1 MDEKI
6 SVIVPVYNVEQYLER
21 CVDSIIN
28 QTYKNLEIILVND
41 GSTDNSGQLCDEL
54 AKKDDRIRVIH
65 KKNGGVS
72 ETRNLGSRES
82 NGKYITFI
90 DSDDVVSVNMIEELY
105 TNLLGNGADISI
117 GNVIHN
123 YNINNVVFD
132 DSNNDILSWNNEEA
146 LKEFLKA
153 KITSFYPVA
162 KLFKKNIILDLEFNV
177 DFKLAEDAM
186 FITEILLEKD
196 VKVVYSFKDI
206 YAYCHRSESATTSI
220 NRDTVFDTIK
230 VYDIIL
236 PKIEKKY
243 PDLKRYVVLR
253 KNWANFE
260 VYDKLVLSDKEIFD
274 IDRKILRNEILSSK
288 KEILKERL
296 FTMNRKI
303 SLYILYLSESFYKK
317 LLLVRK
323 KF

>member
-21 CVDSIIN
+21 CVASITN

-117 GNVIHN
+117 GHVIHN

-132 DSNNDILSWNNEEA
+132 DTNNDILLWNNEEA

-196 VKVVYSFKDI
+196 VKVVYSFKDV

-220 NRDTVFDTIK
+220 NSNTVFDTIK
-230 VYDIIL
+230 VYGIIL

-260 VYDKLVLSDKEIFD
+260 VFDKL
-274 IDRKILRNEILSSK
+274 ILSSNSLFDK
-288 KEILKERL
+288 ERKYLKNKIISSRSEILKENL
-296 FTMNRKI
+296 FTLNRKI
-303 SLYILYLSESFYKK
+303 SLLALSLSEYLYKK

-323 KF
+323 KH

>member
-21 CVDSIIN
+21 CVDSITN

-54 AKKDDRIRVIH
+54 AKKDDRIRIIH
-65 KKNGGVS
+65 KRNGGVS
-72 ETRNLGSRES
+72 ETRNLGIRES

-90 DSDDVVSVNMIEELY
+90 DSDDVVSVKMVEELY
-105 TNLLGNGADISI
+105 SNLLKNDADISV

-123 YNINNVVFD
+123 YNINNIYFD
-132 DSNNDILSWNNEEA
+132 GSNNDILLWNNEEA

-196 VKVVYSFKDI
+196 VKVVYSFKDV

-220 NRDTVFDTIK
+220 NSNTVFDTIK
-230 VYDIIL
+230 VYGIIL

-260 VYDKLVLSDKEIFD
+260 VFDKL
-274 IDRKILRNEILSSK
+274 ILSSNSLFDK
-288 KEILKERL
+288 ERKYLKNKIISSRSEILKENL
-296 FTMNRKI
+296 FTLNRKI
-303 SLYILYLSESFYKK
+303 SLLVLFLSEYLYKK

-323 KF
+323 KH

>member
-1 MDEKI
+1 MGEKI

-41 GSTDNSGQLCDEL
+41 GSTDNSGKLCDEL
-54 AKKDDRIRVIH
+54 AKRDDRIRVIH
-65 KKNGGVS
+65 KGNGGVS
-72 ETRNLGSRES
+72 EARNLGIRES
-82 NGKYITFI
+82 KGVYITFI
-90 DSDDVVSVNMIEELY
+90 DSDDVVSIKMLEELY
-105 TNLLGNGADISI
+105 SNLIKYCVDISI
-117 GNVIHN
+117 GNVIHS
-123 YNINNVVFD
+123 YNINNIIFSES
-132 DSNNDILSWNNEEA
+132 SNEVSLWDNKQT

-153 KITSFYPVA
+153 KITSFYPIA
-162 KLFKKNIILDLEFNV
+162 KLFKRDLLSGFEFNNKY
-177 DFKLAEDAM
+177 KLAEDAM
-186 FITEILLEKD
+186 FITEILLD
-196 VKVVYSFKDI
+196 RNVKAVYSFKDI

-274 IDRKILRNEILSSK
+274 ADRKILRNEILSSK
-288 KEILKERL
+288 KEILKEQL

>member
-54 AKKDDRIRVIH
+54 AKKDDRIKVIH

-72 ETRNLGSRES
+72 ETRNLGIRES
-82 NGKYITFI
+82 NGNYITFI
-90 DSDDVVSVNMIEELY
+90 DSDDVVSAKMIEELY
-105 TNLLGNGADISI
+105 SNLLKNGADISI

-132 DSNNDILSWNNEEA
+132 DSNNDILLWNNEEA

-162 KLFKKNIILDLEFNV
+162 KLFKKNIISNLEFNV
-177 DFKLAEDAM
+177 DYKLAEDAM
-186 FITEILLEKD
+186 FITEILLVKD
-196 VKVVYSFKDI
+196 VTVVYSSKDI

-220 NRDTVFDTIK
+220 NGNTVFDTIK

-243 PDLKRYVVLR
+243 PNLKRYVVLR

-260 VYDKLVLSDKEIFD
+260 VFDKLILSNNPLFDKE
-274 IDRKILRNEILSSK
+274 RKYLKNKIISSRSQ
-288 KEILKERL
+288 ILKENL
-296 FTMNRKI
+296 FTPNRKI
-303 SLYILYLSESFYKK
+303 SLLVLSLSEYLYKK
-317 LLLVRK
+317 ILLVGK
-323 KF
+323 KH

>member
-41 GSTDNSGQLCDEL
+41 GSTDNCGQLCDEL
-54 AKKDDRIRVIH
+54 ARKDDRIRVIH

-72 ETRNLGSRES
+72 ETRNLGIRES

-105 TNLLGNGADISI
+105 SNLLRNGADISI

-132 DSNNDILSWNNEEA
+132 DSNNNILLWNNEEA

-196 VKVVYSFKDI
+196 VKVVYSFKDV
-206 YAYCHRSESATTSI
+206 YAYCHREESATTSI
-220 NRDTVFDTIK
+220 NSNTVFDTIK
-230 VYDIIL
+230 AYDIIL
-236 PKIEKKY
+236 PKIERKY
-243 PDLKRYVVLR
+243 PDLKRYVELR

-260 VYDKLVLSDKEIFD
+260 VFDKL
-274 IDRKILRNEILSSK
+274 ILSSNPLFDK
-288 KEILKERL
+288 ERKYLKNKIISSRSEILKENL
-296 FTMNRKI
+296 FTLNRKV
-303 SLYILYLSESFYKK
+303 SLLALSLSEHLYKK

-323 KF
+323 KH

>member
-72 ETRNLGSRES
+72 ETRNLGIRES
-82 NGKYITFI
+82 NGNYVTFI
-90 DSDDVVSVNMIEELY
+90 DSDDVVSVKMIEELY
-105 TNLLGNGADISI
+105 SNLIDNGADLSI

-123 YNINNVVFD
+123 YNTNNVVFD
-132 DSNNDILSWNNEEA
+132 NSNNDILLWNNEEA

-162 KLFKKNIILDLEFNV
+162 KLFKKNIISDLKFNV

-196 VKVVYSFKDI
+196 LTVVYSFKDI
-206 YAYCHRSESATTSI
+206 YAYCHRGESATTSI
-220 NRDTVFDTIK
+220 NSNTVFDTIK

-236 PKIEKKY
+236 PKIKKKY
-243 PDLKRYVVLR
+243 PDLKRYVELR

-260 VYDKLVLSDKEIFD
+260 VFDKL
-274 IDRKILRNEILSSK
+274 ILSSNPLFNEERK
-288 KEILKERL
+288 YLKNKIISSRSEILKENL
-296 FTMNRKI
+296 FTLNRKI
-303 SLYILYLSESFYKK
+303 SLLALSLSEYLYKK

-323 KF
+323 KY

>member
-54 AKKDDRIRVIH
+54 AKKDDRIKVIH
-65 KKNGGVS
+65 KENGGVS
-72 ETRNLGSRES
+72 ETRNLGIRES
-82 NGKYITFI
+82 NGNYITFI
-90 DSDDVVSVNMIEELY
+90 DSDDVVSVKMIEELY
-105 TNLLGNGADISI
+105 SNLLENGADISI

-123 YNINNVVFD
+123 YNINNVIFD

-162 KLFKKNIILDLEFNV
+162 KLFKKNIISNLEFNV
-177 DFKLAEDAM
+177 DYKLAEDAM
-186 FITEILLEKD
+186 FITEILLVKD
-196 VKVVYSFKDI
+196 VTVVYSFKDI
-206 YAYCHRSESATTSI
+206 YAYCHRRESATTSI
-220 NRDTVFDTIK
+220 NSNTVFDTIK

-243 PDLKRYVVLR
+243 PNLKRYVVLR

-260 VYDKLVLSDKEIFD
+260 VFDKLILSNNPLFDKE
-274 IDRKILRNEILSSK
+274 RKYLKNKIISSRS
-288 KEILKERL
+288 EILKENL
-296 FTMNRKI
+296 FTPNRKI
-303 SLYILYLSESFYKK
+303 SLLILSLSEYLYKK

-323 KF
+323 KH

>member
-41 GSTDNSGQLCDEL
+41 GSTDSSGELCDEL
-54 AKKDDRIRVIH
+54 AKKDVRIRVVH
-65 KKNGGVS
+65 KENGGVS
-72 ETRNLGSRES
+72 EARNLGIRES
-82 NGKYITFI
+82 NGAYITFI
-90 DSDDVVSVNMIEELY
+90 DSDDVVSIRMIEELY
-105 TNLLGNGADISI
+105 SNLLENGTDISI

-123 YNINNVVFD
+123 YNINNIFFD
-132 DSNNDILSWNNEEA
+132 DSNNDILLWNNEEV

-323 KF
+323 KI

>member
-21 CVDSIIN
+21 CVASIIN

-196 VKVVYSFKDI
+196 VKVVYSFKDV
-206 YAYCHRSESATTSI
+206 YAYCHRGESATTSI
-220 NRDTVFDTIK
+220 NSNTVFDTIK

-243 PDLKRYVVLR
+243 PDLKRYVELR

-260 VYDKLVLSDKEIFD
+260 VFDKLILSRDPLFDKE
-274 IDRKILRNEILSSK
+274 RKYLKNKIISSRS
-288 KEILKERL
+288 EILKENL
-296 FTMNRKI
+296 FTLNRKI
-303 SLYILYLSESFYKK
+303 SLLALSLSEYVYKK

-323 KF
+323 KH

>member
-72 ETRNLGSRES
+72 EARNLGIRES

-90 DSDDVVSVNMIEELY
+90 DSDDVVSVKMVEELY
-105 TNLLGNGADISI
+105 FNLLGNDADISI

-123 YNINNVVFD
+123 YNINNIFFD
-132 DSNNDILSWNNEEA
+132 DSNNDILLWNNEEA

-196 VKVVYSFKDI
+196 VTVVYSFKDI
-206 YAYCHRSESATTSI
+206 YAYCHRRESATTSI
-220 NRDTVFDTIK
+220 NSNTVFDTIK

-243 PDLKRYVVLR
+243 PNLKRYVVLR

-260 VYDKLVLSDKEIFD
+260 VLDKL
-274 IDRKILRNEILSSK
+274 ILSSNSLFDK
-288 KEILKERL
+288 ERKYLKNKIISSRSEILKENL
-296 FTMNRKI
+296 FTLNRKI
-303 SLYILYLSESFYKK
+303 SLFALYLSEYLYKK
-317 LLLVRK
+317 LLLIRK
-323 KF
+323 KH

>member
-41 GSTDNSGQLCDEL
+41 GSTDSSGELCDEL
-54 AKKDDRIRVIH
+54 AKKDVRIRVVH
-65 KKNGGVS
+65 KENGGVS
-72 ETRNLGSRES
+72 EARNLGIRES
-82 NGKYITFI
+82 NGAYITFI
-90 DSDDVVSVNMIEELY
+90 DSDDVVSIRMIEELY
-105 TNLLGNGADISI
+105 SNLLENGTDISI

-123 YNINNVVFD
+123 YNINNIFFD
-132 DSNNDILSWNNEEA
+132 DSNNDILLWNNEEV

>member
-41 GSTDNSGQLCDEL
+41 GSTDSSGELCDEL
-54 AKKDDRIRVIH
+54 AKKDVRIRVVH
-65 KKNGGVS
+65 KENGGVS
-72 ETRNLGSRES
+72 EARNLGIRES
-82 NGKYITFI
+82 NGAYITFI
-90 DSDDVVSVNMIEELY
+90 DSDDVVSIRMIEELY
-105 TNLLGNGADISI
+105 SNLLENGTDISI

-123 YNINNVVFD
+123 YNINNIFFD
-132 DSNNDILSWNNEEA
+132 DSNNDILLWNNEEV

-317 LLLVRK
+317 LLLARK

>member
-1 MDEKI
+1 
-6 SVIVPVYNVEQYLER
+6 
-21 CVDSIIN
+21 
-28 QTYKNLEIILVND
+28 
-41 GSTDNSGQLCDEL
+41 
-54 AKKDDRIRVIH
+54 
-65 KKNGGVS
+65 
-72 ETRNLGSRES
+72 
-82 NGKYITFI
+82 
-90 DSDDVVSVNMIEELY
+90 MIEELY
-105 TNLLGNGADISI
+105 SNLLGNGADISI

-132 DSNNDILSWNNEEA
+132 DSNNNILLWNNKEA

-162 KLFKKNIILDLEFNV
+162 KLFKKDIILDFEFNV

-206 YAYCHRSESATTSI
+206 YAYCHRGESATTSI
-220 NRDTVFDTIK
+220 NSNTVFDTIK

-260 VYDKLVLSDKEIFD
+260 VFDKL
-274 IDRKILRNEILSSK
+274 ILSRDPLFNEERKYLKNRIISSRS
-288 KEILKERL
+288 EILKENL
-296 FTMNRKI
+296 FTLNRKI
-303 SLYILYLSESFYKK
+303 SLLALSLSEYLYKK

-323 KF
+323 KH

>member
-54 AKKDDRIRVIH
+54 AKKDDRIKVIH
-65 KKNGGVS
+65 KENGGVS
-72 ETRNLGSRES
+72 ETRNLGIRES
-82 NGKYITFI
+82 NGNYITFI
-90 DSDDVVSVNMIEELY
+90 DSDDVVSVKMIEELY
-105 TNLLGNGADISI
+105 SNLLENGADISI

-123 YNINNVVFD
+123 DNINNVIFD

-162 KLFKKNIILDLEFNV
+162 KLFKKNIISNLEFNV
-177 DFKLAEDAM
+177 DYKLAEDAM
-186 FITEILLEKD
+186 FITEILLVKD
-196 VKVVYSFKDI
+196 VTVVYSFKDI

-220 NRDTVFDTIK
+220 NSNTVFDTIK

-243 PDLKRYVVLR
+243 PNLKRYVVLR

-260 VYDKLVLSDKEIFD
+260 VFDKLILSNNPLFDKE
-274 IDRKILRNEILSSK
+274 RKYLKNKIISSRS
-288 KEILKERL
+288 EILKENL
-296 FTMNRKI
+296 FTPNRKI
-303 SLYILYLSESFYKK
+303 SLLVLSLSEYLYKK

-323 KF
+323 KH